1 MSIHVMCVCSRK
13 ACEFRVDF
21 AVIDMQNVFL
31 AHHSSESSL
40 CTYHNLF
47 MLEEEVK
54 VSWEIEELLRFKQN
68 VLWP

>member
-1 MSIHVMCVCSRK
+1 
-13 ACEFRVDF
+13 
-21 AVIDMQNVFL
+21 MQNVFL
-31 AHHSSESSL
+31 AHRSSESSL

-54 VSWEIEELLRFKQN
+54 VSREIEELLRFKQN